1 MAKSRKII
9 LGSPI
14 PLKHNQ
20 EADNLIFMRHDVP
33 PKPYLWQSFKL
44 CQRCDRASGMAALE
58 TYGRFITIS

>member
-20 EADNLIFMRHDVP
+20 EADNLIFTRHDVP